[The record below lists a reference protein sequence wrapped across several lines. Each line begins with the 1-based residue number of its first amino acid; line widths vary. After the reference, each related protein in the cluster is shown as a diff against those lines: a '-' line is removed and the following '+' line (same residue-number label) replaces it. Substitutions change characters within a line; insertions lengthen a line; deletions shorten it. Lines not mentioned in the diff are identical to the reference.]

1 VVAARWLRPVVLV
14 PVVFGAGVGVGG
26 RCECWFVCPVWRPFW
41 VVALRVA
48 WPPGGGLGVGG
59 VARGGVG
66 VVVGWNACAGDACD
80 VGSACCWVLRR
91 HPGPWPCGLLW
102 WLFRRHV
109 PDVGVWCET
118 AGVGCGGGVGGCLGQ
133 PRNSRYGVHPGGGGS
148 PCGGGVVV
156 AVPGL
161 AVERIPVWVWWWWGV
176 GVWWCVECC
185 IVDASILL
193 IVVWFSVV
201 LVCGCG
207 CCGVVS
213 G

>member
-133 PRNSRYGVHPGGGGS
+133 PRNSRYGVLPGGGGPPCWGVAPWVGVGLWWPFLAWPS
-148 PCGGGVVV
+148 SASRCGCGGGG
-156 AVPGL
+156 GL
-161 AVERIPVWVWWWWGV
+161 
-176 GVWWCVECC
+176 
-185 IVDASILL
+185 
-193 IVVWFSVV
+193 
-201 LVCGCG
+201 GCG
-207 CCGVVS
+207 GVLSVA
-213 G
+213 